1 MSLLSEKDF
10 KNVLEA
16 HTLRE
21 LRKLVARMNVPNY
34 IKEKGK
40 DVKIAK
46 PMLVKLM
53 LKHFTGSTQD
63 GKPVINRSLF
73 VDKSG
78 TPSVSTTKKLDK
90 QAIRDQVEAEGEEMG
105 LTKAEIEK
113 EIRKR
118 LRLAKEQVKGET
130 AGQAKAK
137 KNVETNKKV
146 NMLTEEIDTINS
158 AFEELAKNLGKDD
171 EELVEIMSEYAPIE
185 DLDGL
190 NELLGTIDDDVIE
203 ASKLLAKL
211 PKGSKSQIQGITY
224 LSKQLRT
231 LRDVL
236 KKKNFQK
243 RFAMPSDAV
252 EMVLDNIKKSLGM
265 LSALSKSITKKK

>member
-1 MSLLSEKDF
+1 
-10 KNVLEA
+10 
-16 HTLRE
+16 
-21 LRKLVARMNVPNY
+21 
-34 IKEKGK
+34 
-40 DVKIAK
+40 
-46 PMLVKLM
+46 
-53 LKHFTGSTQD
+53 
-63 GKPVINRSLF
+63 
-73 VDKSG
+73 
-78 TPSVSTTKKLDK
+78 
-90 QAIRDQVEAEGEEMG
+90 MG

-118 LRLAKEQVKGET
+118 VRLAKEEVKGET

-137 KNVETNKKV
+137 KNTETNKKV

-252 EMVLDNIKKSLGM
+252 GMVLDEIKKSLGM

>member
-1 MSLLSEKDF
+1 MSLLNEKDF
-10 KNVLEA
+10 KNILEA

-53 LKHFTGSTQD
+53 LKHFSGSTQG
-63 GKPVINRSLF
+63 GKPVINRRLF

-78 TPSVSTTKKLDK
+78 TPSVTTTKKLDK
-90 QAIRDQVEAEGEEMG
+90 QTIRDQVEEEGEEMG

-118 LRLAKEQVKGET
+118 VRLAKEEVSGVT

-137 KNVETNKKV
+137 KNAETNKKV
-146 NMLTEEIDTINS
+146 NILTEEIDTINS

-171 EELVEIMSEYAPIE
+171 DELIEIMSEYAPIE

-252 EMVLDNIKKSLGM
+252 EMVLDEIKKSLGM